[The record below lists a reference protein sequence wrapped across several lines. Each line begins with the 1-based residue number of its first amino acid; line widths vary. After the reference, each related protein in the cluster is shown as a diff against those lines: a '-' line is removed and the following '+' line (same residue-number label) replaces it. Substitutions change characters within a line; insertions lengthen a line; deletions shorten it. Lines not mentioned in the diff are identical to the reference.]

1 MRGERVVKK
10 RMSTLF
16 ETDTF
21 LAIAY
26 TIIQEADE
34 GMIVTDSE
42 GCILLANPAFET
54 VTGYTQEEVL
64 GRKTNILRSGLH
76 DRTFYENMWETLRDH
91 GIWKG
96 EIWNKR
102 KNGELFVEWLTIKA
116 ICDATGKPTHY
127 VAIFSDVTQH
137 KRTMEQLARL
147 SNYDV
152 LTNVPNRQLF
162 TKRLQHLLHMA
173 QRHNQQLA
181 ILFLDLD

>member
-64 GRKTNILRSGLH
+64 GKKPNILRSGLH
-76 DRTFYENMWETLRDH
+76 DRKLF
-91 GIWKG
+91 
-96 EIWNKR
+96 
-102 KNGELFVEWLTIKA
+102 KNGID
-116 ICDATGKPTHY
+116 I
-127 VAIFSDVTQH
+127 
-137 KRTMEQLARL
+137 
-147 SNYDV
+147 
-152 LTNVPNRQLF
+152 
-162 TKRLQHLLHMA
+162 
-173 QRHNQQLA
+173 
-181 ILFLDLD
+181 